1 MFVRSSP
8 LFRWLKSSV
17 HESRVA
23 VSALRIPQES
33 PLIALVPALAVAVGK
48 SRYTF
53 YIHVVLQ
60 HNYRKKILY
69 WLWLYDS

>member
-8 LFRWLKSSV
+8 LFRRLKSSV

-23 VSALRIPQES
+23 VSAPRILLE
-33 PLIALVPALAVAVGK
+33 PLLIVLVPALAVASKCGYK
-48 SRYTF
+48 F

-60 HNYRKKILY
+60 HNYRKNDDVVVVVRL
-69 WLWLYDS
+69 